1 MGRQSKRKQIKRES
15 TSQPKPTEADSN
27 RDRFIR
33 QVEKQGY
40 RFDKIDRSPDIP
52 TDKVDPQV

>member
-15 TSQPKPTEADSN
+15 ASQPKPSEADIN
-27 RDRFIR
+27 PNKFIR
-33 QVEKQGY
+33 QIEKQGY
-40 RFDKIDRSPDIP
+40 RFDNIDRSPDIP